1 MLARSVLQIVLH
13 FAQQQLS
20 LILAF
25 VNTKYPHKVEL
36 LNSQEM
42 L

>member
-13 FAQQQLS
+13 FAQEQLS

-25 VNTKYPHKVEL
+25 VITKYPHKAEL

-42 L
+42 P